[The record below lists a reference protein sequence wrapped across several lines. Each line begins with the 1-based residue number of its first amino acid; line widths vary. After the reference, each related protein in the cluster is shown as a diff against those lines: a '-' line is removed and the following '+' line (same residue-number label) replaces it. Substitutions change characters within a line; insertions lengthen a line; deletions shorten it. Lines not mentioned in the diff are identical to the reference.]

1 MNDMVECGWL
11 STLRQ
16 GQAPIAWPQ
25 RLPSSSKDRR
35 MQSRLCQI
43 RHEAFVQWMESRS
56 PMLWKMMCCC
66 RLNDAA
72 GLFACN

>member
-1 MNDMVECGWL
+1 MAIDAEA
-11 STLRQ
+11 

-56 PMLWKMMCCC
+56 ANAMEDDVL
-66 RLNDAA
+66 LS
-72 GLFACN
+72 LE